1 VADDRKPGSMKP
13 EEYARLERLLD
24 EVKPSRTLEIG
35 MANGQSAAI
44 FCRYLRDRQ
53 INTRHV
59 AIDPF
64 QSSDDGWKGAGL
76 SLIRDQRLEEYIELI
91 EDFDYL
97 ALPRLVAQ
105 GARFDFVLIDG
116 YHTFDYTLLDI
127 FYADMLLRTP
137 GVLVAHDSGWP
148 AVYKALRFLEAYKP
162 YERLGPALVVHNT
175 SLFGRLAR
183 RISVALAGGEARSQA
198 AQRRTD
204 WHSLAAYRK
213 RGNHLVPEGFFVE
226 F

>member
-1 VADDRKPGSMKP
+1 MKP

-24 EVKPSRTLEIG
+24 EVRPSRTLEIG

-76 SLIRDQRLEEYIELI
+76 QLIRELGLEEHLELI

-105 GARFDFVLIDG
+105 GAWFDFVLIDG
-116 YHTFDYTLLDI
+116 YHTFDYTLLDL
-127 FYADMLLRTP
+127 FYADLLLRTS
-137 GVLVAHDSGWP
+137 GVLVVHDSGWP
-148 AVYKALRFLEAYKP
+148 AVYKALRFLEVYKP
-162 YERLGPALVVHNT
+162 YERIGPAPAVHVT
-175 SLFGRLAR
+175 SLFGRLQR
-183 RISVALAGGEARSQA
+183 RVRLAFAGSEARSQTA
-198 AQRRTD
+198 KRRTE
-204 WHSLAAYRK
+204 WHSLAAYCK
-213 RGNHLVPEGFFVE
+213 RGNKLVPEGFFAE